1 MIDFTS
7 LYKKVDDLDDA
18 NDFEPA
24 LTLVRDAAH
33 RILEGGKLPIS
44 KEEIEYFLQNSYW
57 AIDRAENS
65 QRGAFWSHELDILS
79 EDIFLTG
86 LKIIRKYD
94 IQDVKTKISYVRC
107 VCTIEKDPERL
118 AALHKEFDELSA
130 LHAAQ
135 SRRKKL

>member
-7 LYKKVDDLDDA
+7 LYKKVDDLVDA

-24 LTLVRDAAH
+24 LTLLCDTAH

-107 VCTIEKDPERL
+107 VCTIEKDPEKL
-118 AALHKEFDELSA
+118 KALREERHA
-130 LHAAQ
+130 LEIKANALQ
-135 SRRKKL
+135 KRS

>member
-1 MIDFTS
+1 MIDVTS
-7 LYKKVDDLDDA
+7 LYKKVDDLVDA

-24 LTLVRDAAH
+24 LTLLCDTAH

-44 KEEIEYFLQNSYW
+44 NEEIEYFLQNSYW

-107 VCTIEKDPERL
+107 VCTIEKDPEKL
-118 AALHKEFDELSA
+118 KALREERHA
-130 LHAAQ
+130 LVVKANALQ
-135 SRRKKL
+135 KRS

>member
-7 LYKKVDDLDDA
+7 WYKKVDDLVDA

-24 LTLVRDAAH
+24 LTLLCDTAH

-44 KEEIEYFLQNSYW
+44 NEEIEYFLQNSYW

-107 VCTIEKDPERL
+107 VCTIEKDPEKL
-118 AALHKEFDELSA
+118 KALREERHA
-130 LHAAQ
+130 LVVKANALQ
-135 SRRKKL
+135 KRS

>member
-7 LYKKVDDLDDA
+7 LYKKVDDLVDA

-107 VCTIEKDPERL
+107 VCSIEKDPEKL
-118 AALHKEFDELSA
+118 KALREERHA
-130 LHAAQ
+130 LEIKANALQ
-135 SRRKKL
+135 KRS

>member
-7 LYKKVDDLDDA
+7 LYKKVDDLVDA

-24 LTLVRDAAH
+24 LTLLCDTAH

-44 KEEIEYFLQNSYW
+44 NEEIEYFLQNTYW

-107 VCTIEKDPERL
+107 VCTIEKDPEKL
-118 AALHKEFDELSA
+118 KALREECHA
-130 LHAAQ
+130 LVVKANALQ
-135 SRRKKL
+135 KRS

>member
-7 LYKKVDDLDDA
+7 LYKKVDDLVDA

-24 LTLVRDAAH
+24 LTLLCDTAH

-107 VCTIEKDPERL
+107 VCSIEKDPVKV
-118 AALHKEFDELSA
+118 AALDKEFDELSA
-130 LHAAQ
+130 LYAAQ
-135 SRRKKL
+135 SRRNKL

>member
-7 LYKKVDDLDDA
+7 LYKKVDDLVDA

-65 QRGAFWSHELDILS
+65 QRGAFWSNELDILS
-79 EDIFLTG
+79 EDITMTG
-86 LKIIRKYD
+86 LRIIYKYNIHDIKIR
-94 IQDVKTKISYVRC
+94 ISYVR
-107 VCTIEKDPERL
+107 VACTIEKDPERL

-130 LHAAQ
+130 LYAAQ

>member
-7 LYKKVDDLDDA
+7 LYKKVDDLVDA

-24 LTLVRDAAH
+24 LTLLCDTAH

-65 QRGAFWSHELDILS
+65 QRGAFWSHELDIIS

-107 VCTIEKDPERL
+107 VCTIEKDPEKL
-118 AALHKEFDELSA
+118 KALREERHA
-130 LHAAQ
+130 LVVKANALQ
-135 SRRKKL
+135 KRS

>member
-7 LYKKVDDLDDA
+7 LYKKVDDMLDKEE
-18 NDFEPA
+18 FGPA
-24 LTLVRDAAH
+24 LTLLRDTAH

>member
-7 LYKKVDDLDDA
+7 LYKKVDDLVDA
-18 NDFEPA
+18 NDFA

-107 VCTIEKDPERL
+107 VCSIEKDPVKV
-118 AALHKEFDELSA
+118 AALDKEFDELSA
-130 LHAAQ
+130 LYAAQ

>member
-7 LYKKVDDLDDA
+7 LYKKVDDMLDKEE
-18 NDFEPA
+18 FGPA
-24 LTLVRDAAH
+24 LTLLRDTAH

-107 VCTIEKDPERL
+107 VCTIEKDPVKV
-118 AALHKEFDELSA
+118 AALDKEFDELSA
-130 LHAAQ
+130 LYAAQ

>member
-7 LYKKVDDLDDA
+7 LYKKVDDMLDKEE
-18 NDFEPA
+18 FGPA
-24 LTLVRDAAH
+24 LTLLRDTAH

-107 VCTIEKDPERL
+107 VCTIEKDPVKV
-118 AALHKEFDELSA
+118 AALDKEFDELSA

>member
-7 LYKKVDDLDDA
+7 LYKKVDDLVDA

-24 LTLVRDAAH
+24 LTLLCDTAH
-33 RILEGGKLPIS
+33 RILEGEKLPVS
-44 KEEIEYFLQNSYW
+44 KEEIERFLQNSYW

>member
-1 MIDFTS
+1 M
-7 LYKKVDDLDDA
+7 VDA

-24 LTLVRDAAH
+24 LTLLCDTAH

-107 VCTIEKDPERL
+107 VCTIEKDPEKL
-118 AALHKEFDELSA
+118 KALREERHA
-130 LHAAQ
+130 LVVKANALQ
-135 SRRKKL
+135 KRS

>member
-7 LYKKVDDLDDA
+7 LYKKVDDLVDA

-24 LTLVRDAAH
+24 LTLLCDTAH

-44 KEEIEYFLQNSYW
+44 QEDVELFLQKAHW
-57 AIDRAENS
+57 AIERAANYHRE
-65 QRGAFWSHELDILS
+65 AFWDRDLQVIAADIKM
-79 EDIFLTG
+79 TG

-94 IQDVKTKISYVRC
+94 VQDVSVKISYVRSASSL
-107 VCTIEKDPERL
+107 EKDPVKV
-118 AALHKEFDELSA
+118 AALDKEFDELSA
-130 LHAAQ
+130 LYAAQ

>member
-7 LYKKVDDLDDA
+7 LYKKVDDLVDA

-65 QRGAFWSHELDILS
+65 QRGAFWSNELNALS
-79 EDIFLTG
+79 RVMVMTG

-94 IQDVKTKISYVRC
+94 VQDVSVKISYVRSASSL
-107 VCTIEKDPERL
+107 EKDPVKV
-118 AALHKEFDELSA
+118 AALDKEFDELSA
-130 LHAAQ
+130 LYAAQ

>member
-7 LYKKVDDLDDA
+7 LYKKVDDLVDA

-33 RILEGGKLPIS
+33 LILEGGKLPIS

-65 QRGAFWSHELDILS
+65 QRGAFWSNELDILS
-79 EDIFLTG
+79 EDITMTG
-86 LKIIRKYD
+86 LKIIYKYNIHD
-94 IQDVKTKISYVRC
+94 IKIRISYVR
-107 VCTIEKDPERL
+107 VACTIEKDPERL

>member
-7 LYKKVDDLDDA
+7 LYKKVDDLVDA

-24 LTLVRDAAH
+24 LTLLCDTAH

-44 KEEIEYFLQNSYW
+44 NEEIEYFLQNSYW

-107 VCTIEKDPERL
+107 VCTIEKDPEKL
-118 AALHKEFDELSA
+118 KALREERHA
-130 LHAAQ
+130 LVVKANALQ
-135 SRRKKL
+135 KRS

>member
-7 LYKKVDDLDDA
+7 LYKKVDELVDA

-24 LTLVRDAAH
+24 LTLLCDTAH

-107 VCTIEKDPERL
+107 VCTIEKDPEKL
-118 AALHKEFDELSA
+118 KALREERHA
-130 LHAAQ
+130 LVVKANALQ
-135 SRRKKL
+135 KRS

>member
-7 LYKKVDDLDDA
+7 LYKKVDDLVDA

-24 LTLVRDAAH
+24 LTLLCDTAH

-44 KEEIEYFLQNSYW
+44 NEEIEYFLQNSYW

-86 LKIIRKYD
+86 IKIIRKYD

-107 VCTIEKDPERL
+107 VCTIEKDPEKL
-118 AALHKEFDELSA
+118 KALREERHA
-130 LHAAQ
+130 LVVKANALQ
-135 SRRKKL
+135 KRS

>member
-7 LYKKVDDLDDA
+7 LYKKVDDMLDKEE
-18 NDFEPA
+18 FGPA
-24 LTLVRDAAH
+24 LTLLCDTAH
-33 RILEGGKLPIS
+33 RILEGGKIPIS

-130 LHAAQ
+130 LHVAQ

>member
-7 LYKKVDDLDDA
+7 LYKKVDELVDA

-33 RILEGGKLPIS
+33 RILEGEKLPVS
-44 KEEIEYFLQNSYW
+44 KEGIEYFLRNSYW

-79 EDIFLTG
+79 NDITMTG
-86 LKIIRKYD
+86 LRIIRKHN
-94 IQDVKTKISYVRC
+94 IQDIKIRISYVRVAC
-107 VCTIEKDPERL
+107 IIEKDPEKL

-130 LHAAQ
+130 LYAAQ
-135 SRRKKL
+135 SRHKKL